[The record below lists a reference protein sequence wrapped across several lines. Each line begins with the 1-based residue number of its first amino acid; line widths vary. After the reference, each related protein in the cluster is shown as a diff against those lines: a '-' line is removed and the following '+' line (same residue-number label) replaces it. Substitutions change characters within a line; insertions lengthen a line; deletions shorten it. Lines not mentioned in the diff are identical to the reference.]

1 MSVGWFEI
9 NHSKQEH
16 TRQPTDFDIS
26 TYTSVFKKKNKA
38 EIRMIIPF
46 LFGK

>member
-26 TYTSVFKKKNKA
+26 TYTSVFKKKQQSRNTHDHSFF
-38 EIRMIIPF
+38 IW
-46 LFGK
+46 